1 MLAKKN
7 RADTKIVEQVFKT
20 GKFINSQFLTFK
32 FKLNHTSSI
41 PRMSFLAPKSITK
54 LAVNRNKLRRLGYQ
68 ALKKHVDVF
77 PLGIEGVFVFKK
89 PLDSIEDIEN
99 EIKNILSKIH

>member
-20 GKFINSQFLTFK
+20 GKFINSHFLTFK
-32 FKLNHTSSI
+32 FKLNSTSTV
-41 PRMSFLAPKSITK
+41 PRISFVSPKSIAK

-68 ALKKHVDVF
+68 ALKKYF
-77 PLGIEGVFVFKK
+77 SKLPSGIEGVFVFKK
-89 PLDSIEDIEN
+89 ALHSIEDIEN

>member
-7 RADTKIVEQVFKT
+7 RADTKIVEQVLKT

-32 FKLNHTSSI
+32 YKLNSAHSI
-41 PRMSFLAPKSITK
+41 PRISFVAPKSITK

-68 ALKKHVDVF
+68 ALKKHINTF
-77 PLGIEGVFVFKK
+77 PIGIEGVFVFKK
-89 PLDSIEDIEN
+89 PLSSIKDIEN